1 MATTPPAQFALDVE
15 IDDSVVQAPAG
26 WRAEQ
31 LPISVTELNRRT
43 RNFIEARFELLWVS
57 GELSN
62 LVRAASGHFYFVLK
76 DDAAQVRCVMF
87 RNRAAALGFKPENGM
102 QVEVRALPSLYEARG
117 EFQLGVE
124 GMRRAGLGA
133 LFEAFERLK
142 AKLGAEGLFDVARKR
157 PLPSFPRRVGI
168 VTSLQAAALR
178 DVLTTLNRRAPMIEI
193 IVYSTAVQGANAP
206 QEIANAIDA
215 ACARREVEVLV
226 ICRGGGSIEDLWSFN
241 AEVVARAIARL
252 QHETEIPVVSG
263 VGHETDFTICDF
275 VADQRAPTPTAAAEM
290 ISPDAAQLRAAVKG
304 SSSVL
309 SRTLRRTMESA
320 YQRVD
325 RAQRRLLS
333 PQDRID
339 RERDRLGRVTTQLRH
354 ALHARVERAGFA
366 AALLRQRMLPHRPDP
381 VLQLAALRQRGADFK
396 STADRLLSEHAS
408 HLRDL
413 TKALQ
418 LLAPTRVLERGYS
431 IVEHNGVILR
441 DSADVRTGDTID
453 VRLARGQLT
462 AEVRPDALA
471 ISGLQAPPGK
481 RRFTSRST
489 K

>member
-1 MATTPPAQFALDVE
+1 MSMTPPEQFSLDVE
-15 IDDSVVQAPAG
+15 KDDSVVRAPTA
-26 WRAEQ
+26 RRDEQ
-31 LPISVTELNRRT
+31 HPISVTELNRRT
-43 RNFIEARFELLWVS
+43 RHLIEARFELLWVS

-62 LVRAASGHFYFVLK
+62 LVRAASGHYYFVLK

-87 RNRAAALGFKPENGM
+87 RNRVAALGFKPENGM
-102 QVEVRALPSLYEARG
+102 QVDVRGLPSLYEARG

-142 AKLGAEGLFDVARKR
+142 AKLGAEGLFDAASKR

-168 VTSLQAAALR
+168 VTSLQAAALQ
-178 DVLTTLNRRAPMIEI
+178 DVLTTLHRRAPMIEI
-193 IVYSTAVQGANAP
+193 IVYPAAVQGANAP

-215 ACARREVEVLV
+215 VCARREVEVLV

-252 QHETEIPVVSG
+252 QQNTEIPVVSG

-275 VADQRAPTPTAAAEM
+275 VSDQRAPTPTAAAEM
-290 ISPDAAQLRAAVKG
+290 ISPDSAQMRISVQATRTAISRA
-304 SSSVL
+304 
-309 SRTLRRTMESA
+309 LRRTMDRA

-325 RAQRRLLS
+325 HAQRSLLS

-339 RERDRLGRVTTQLRH
+339 RERAGLGRVATQLRH
-354 ALHARVERAGFA
+354 ALDSGMDRAGFA
-366 AALLRQRMLPHRPDP
+366 TALLRQRMSPHRPDP
-381 VLQLAALRQRGADFK
+381 ALQLAALRQRRADFK
-396 STADRLLSEHAS
+396 SAVDRVLSDYAS
-408 HLRDL
+408 RVLAL
-413 TKALQ
+413 AKALQ

-441 DSADVRTGDTID
+441 DSADVRTGETIA

-462 AEVRPDALA
+462 ADVRPD
-471 ISGLQAPPGK
+471 Q
-481 RRFTSRST
+481 
-489 K
+489 